1 MNVVR
6 FCRENRYAVYLLTAF
21 LTIAGLVS
29 VFELPSNIYPELNF
43 PRVVVLA
50 HSGDLAPDTML
61 LNVTRPLEEAVST
74 TLGVRRVDSKTIRGN
89 TEIYIL
95 FQPDMDMQYALQL
108 AQARVSSVRSSLP
121 PDTEIEVDR
130 LSPAVFPVLSLILNG
145 NVPDAD
151 LRDDAYY
158 VLRPLFSRV
167 PGVGT
172 IQVQGSDTREVSVV
186 VDPQKM
192 LAHRLSLVD
201 LANELRATN
210 QVTSVGRLAKDYS
223 QYLVLTTSQFVSLD
237 DIRNTVVAVDNG
249 AVIRVRD
256 LADVR
261 FGTADRTTLITGN
274 GRPAAL
280 INISRQIGGNILQL
294 VSQIKSQIGDL
305 GAAIPKTLHISVV
318 YDLAEFVTE
327 SIKNVRDAI
336 IIGAVLAVL
345 ILFCFLR
352 DRRTTLIAATSLPL
366 SVIGTFFFLKLFGG
380 TLNLMSL
387 GGLAIAIGLIID
399 DAVVI
404 IENIYRHLGLGE
416 SQEIAAER
424 GTQELLGAVVGSTA
438 TTLVV
443 FLPLSLLKG
452 VVGEFF
458 SALCLTLG
466 VSVLLSLVFAVAL
479 IPLLSQRF
487 LSSVTHREE
496 SAHFIEPVNR
506 VYEKAVRWSLDHRR
520 IVGAA
525 VVASVVLGVVLYMW
539 LDTGF
544 LPEMDEGGYVL
555 DYRTPAGTSL
565 DQTNTILEQV
575 ERRIAKMPETA
586 AFSRRTG
593 AEMGLYATE
602 QNTGDI
608 LVKLKP
614 RCRWPV
620 TWIGCPASERKRGAQ
635 EVIDDMRAQITQN
648 IPGIDVEFV
657 QILQDMLGDLEGS
670 PEPVELKIFGSDM
683 GVLEQVADEIGPKL
697 EKIPGIVDFVGV
709 RKGNPEI
716 VFHVDAA
723 LAGRAGLTVDQVTQ
737 QVSAGLLGLTETQFR
752 EADRTVDIRV
762 RFPDSFRYNYSD
774 IQQFPI
780 VTPSKQIAPLS
791 SFAQVEKVNG
801 EAQLKRENQRLM
813 VTLTARLENRD
824 LGGAISDVQKMMSGI
839 KLPTG
844 TTYDIG
850 GQYES
855 QQSSFHD
862 LLSVLGLALGVVFIV
877 LVIQFRAF
885 TPALIILSAAPLSL
899 VGVFAMLLVTG
910 TALNVSSFMGIILMV
925 GLVVKNGIIL
935 FEYVQKLCEKERM
948 PLGEA
953 LVAAGKIRVRPI
965 LMTTLATLFGLLP
978 LALGIGSGAE
988 LQKPLALAVVGGL
1001 LLSTFITLL
1010 VMPVLYSL
1018 LERKW
1023 SRP

>member
-50 HSGDLAPDTML
+50 HAGDLAPDTML
-61 LNVTRPLEEAVST
+61 LTVTRPLEEAVST

-108 AQARVSSVRSSLP
+108 AQARVSSARSSLP

-130 LSPAVFPVLSLILNG
+130 LSPVVFPVLSLILNG

-158 VLRPLFSRV
+158 ILRPLFSRV

-172 IQVQGSDTREVSVV
+172 IQVQGTDTREVSVV
-186 VDPQKM
+186 VDPQRM

-201 LANELRATN
+201 IANELRATN

-249 AVIRVRD
+249 AAIRVRD
-256 LADVR
+256 VADVR
-261 FGTADRTTLITGN
+261 FGVTDRTTLITGN

-294 VSQIKSQIGDL
+294 VSQIKSQISDL
-305 GAAIPKTLHISVV
+305 GSAIPKTLHISVV

-352 DRRTTLIAATSLPL
+352 DGRTTLIAATSLPL
-366 SVIGTFFFLKLFGG
+366 SVIGTFFFLKIFGG

-416 SQEIAAER
+416 SQEMAAER

-506 VYEKAVRWSLDHRR
+506 VYERAVRWSLEHRK
-520 IVGAA
+520 IIGAA
-525 VVASVVLGVVLYMW
+525 VVASVVLGIVLYMG

-575 ERRIAKMPETA
+575 EQRVAKMPETA

-620 TWIGCPASERKRGAQ
+620 TWIGCPASERKRSAQ

-709 RKGNPEI
+709 QKGNPEI

-723 LAGRAGLTVDQVTQ
+723 LAGRAGLTVDQMTQ
-737 QVSAGLLGLTETQFR
+737 QVSAGLLGLTETEFR

-762 RFPDSFRYNYSD
+762 RFPDSFRYNYSN